1 MRQIQRR
8 YLYSAIL
15 ASVSFIIFYL
25 IFNIHLILSLVL
37 TILIGLGGILL
48 FKEKDIR
55 QFNENDVNN
64 YYFMAS
70 KIQNLSTAIN
80 NEEIDKHIK
89 NITEKTDAILVALRQ
104 RPKKVEQ
111 AFDFFDYYF
120 DATYKI
126 LYKYKMVQDK
136 KEQNAND
143 NKYIKE
149 APKFIEAISSGFDKQ
164 LKNMQEAKM
173 IDIDNEIKIFE
184 KNLGFEKDNIE
195 VGDEDGQ

>member
-143 NKYIKE
+143 YKYIKE